1 MALTIAEAE
10 VEVTV
15 DGTKLPAKVGD
26 DIERNSDG
34 PMSKAGL
41 GLAGKLF
48 AGFLAFQGVQAAGA
62 WIGDAITGGSDLN
75 ETINKS
81 TTIFGDQAAAIE
93 RWADAAATNVGMS
106 KSAALGAAAGFGD
119 MFSQLGFTSTAAADM
134 SKSVVQAAADLGSFS
149 NLETADVA
157 DRIAAAFRGE
167 YDSLQAVIPNIN
179 AARVESEAMA
189 ATGKKAASELTA
201 QEKAAAVL
209 AIVHKDGAR
218 AMGDF
223 ARTSDDYAN
232 STKIAQAQLADL
244 QSEVG
249 TALLPTMTDLMTLV
263 RNEIIPAFQ
272 GAAQWFGD
280 NIELIKGVGM
290 AVGIAAGTFLALN
303 AAVSI
308 YNGIMTVYR
317 AITTAGSIAQWA
329 LNAAMNANPIMI
341 VITLISLLVGAIVWV
356 ATQTT
361 FFQDAWAVLCDVI
374 GTAWEWLW
382 TNVLEPVFNAIG
394 EAIDW
399 LVVNVFTPLG
409 DFIGSVVQGIGDVF
423 NWLYNNIIMPVVT
436 GIMLYIGLWAALFQW
451 LWDVAI
457 SPIINFIGAAFQ
469 WLGANV
475 FAPFGSFINDVFTGI
490 GQVFTWL
497 YENVITPVVNY
508 IKLAIQGWGLVFQ
521 WLYGNIIQ
529 PTFAAVG
536 AAFNWVWGNVI
547 SPVVSFI
554 SGAIRNVGNTVRD
567 VFGGIGDFIGSAF
580 NAALNVVRGPIN
592 GIIGLVNSAIRGL
605 NSLSVTIPDWVP
617 VVGGQTWGLNIPR
630 IPMLARGSHNAPN
643 AFIAGEAGPELI
655 VGAAGARVFPNN
667 ETERMTSSSGD
678 APVVA
683 GDLII
688 NEAEDPLG
696 SAGRV
701 AKVLRKYRKR

>member
-10 VEVTV
+10 VEVSV
-15 DGTKLPAKVGD
+15 DGTKLPAKVGE

-48 AGFLAFQGVQAAGA
+48 AGFLAFKGVQAAGD
-62 WIGDAITGGSDLN
+62 WLGGAITGGSDLN

-81 TTIFGDQAAAIE
+81 TAIFGDQAAAIE
-93 RWADAAATNVGMS
+93 RWADSAAINVGMS
-106 KSAALGAAAGFGD
+106 KAAALGAAASFGD
-119 MFSQLGFTSTAAADM
+119 MFLQLGFTGSAASEMSTA
-134 SKSVVQAAADLGSFS
+134 VVQAAADLGSFS

-157 DRIAAAFRGE
+157 DRISAAFRGE

-179 AARVESEAMA
+179 AARVESEALA
-189 ATGKKAASELTA
+189 ASGKTAASELTA

-232 STKIAQAQLADL
+232 STKVAQAQLADL
-244 QSEVG
+244 QTEVG

-263 RNEIIPAFQ
+263 RDNIIPAFQ

-280 NIELIKGVGM
+280 NIELIKGVGL
-290 AVGIAAGTFLALN
+290 AVGIAAGTFLVLN
-303 AAVSI
+303 GAVSV

-317 AITTAGSIAQWA
+317 AITTAGSVAQWA
-329 LNAAMNANPIMI
+329 LNAAMNANPIML

-361 FFQDAWAVLCDVI
+361 FFQDAWVAVTGAL
-374 GTAWEWLW
+374 GAAWQWLW
-382 TNVLEPVFNAIG
+382 DTVLNPVFTAIG
-394 EAIDW
+394 A
-399 LVVNVFTPLG
+399 VFTW
-409 DFIGSVVQGIGDVF
+409 I
-423 NWLYNNIIMPVVT
+423 YNNIIMPIVT
-436 GIMLYIGLWAALFQW
+436 GIMVYIGLWAAVITW
-451 LWDVAI
+451 LWQTVLSPVFTAIGAVFNWIWANVI
-457 SPIINFIGAAFQ
+457 SPIVG
-469 WLGANV
+469 
-475 FAPFGSFINDVFTGI
+475 
-490 GQVFTWL
+490 
-497 YENVITPVVNY
+497 Y
-508 IKLAIQGWGLVFQ
+508 IQLAIQGAGIVFQ
-521 WLYGNIIQ
+521 WLYSNVIQ
-529 PTFAAVG
+529 PVFSAVG

-547 SPVVSFI
+547 SPVVNFI
-554 SGAIRNVGNTVRD
+554 SGAINNVGNTIRA

-580 NAALNVVRGPIN
+580 QAALNVVRGPIN

-605 NSLSVTIPDWVP
+605 NSLRVTIPDWVP
-617 VVGGQTWGLNIPR
+617 LVGGQTWGLSIPT
-630 IPMLARGSHNAPN
+630 IPMLARGAHRAPD
-643 AFIAGEAGPELI
+643 AFIAGEAGPELV
-655 VGAAGARVFPNN
+655 VGAGGARVYPAN
-667 ETERMTSSSGD
+667 ETERKLDRGD
-678 APVVA
+678 KD
-683 GDLII
+683 GDTYITV

-701 AKVLRKYRKR
+701 AKELRKFRKR